1 MKAGKAVS
9 SLQYFDPSIQREL
22 LNASKQLRPL
32 VERLKLAQEI
42 AATAK
47 ATTLRNAIQPAIHA
61 RIALER
67 AVAQNCPPLIRRTT
81 TTVIAAERRGEPTSI
96 SLPPA
101 TPKTLLAER
110 IASRMKHSR
119 DPISIVAM
127 EFRSEFESLKLV
139 RTESLDKS
147 MVRRF
152 QAFCSEFV
160 YGVLI
165 PENELRPRIRSGKR
179 TGGRPHNY

>member
-1 MKAGKAVS
+1 MKAGKVVS

-67 AVAQNCPPLIRRTT
+67 AVAQNCPPLIRRSP
-81 TTVIAAERRGEPTSI
+81 TVTAGRGRRELTSI
-96 SLPPA
+96 SSPPS

-110 IASRMKHSR
+110 IASRLKHSR
-119 DPISIVAM
+119 EPISIVAM
-127 EFRSEFESLKLV
+127 EFRSEFESLNLV
-139 RTESLDKS
+139 RAESLDKS

-179 TGGRPHNY
+179 TGGRPQNY